1 MKLFNKISEKII
13 SREFLINLGYL
24 PRWIIFSIDVVLV
37 LIANVITYWII
48 SNLTLE
54 YYNTITDLQRIAII
68 LFTQSF
74 FFFVFKTY
82 AGIIR
87 HSTLNDGYNIL
98 KSLLS
103 GFIYLALMNYAHFYF
118 EGAKLF
124 LMPALILMFL
134 LSFIFLLLFRIG
146 VKIVYQ
152 ILNDS
157 IGSNLENIM
166 IYGIDNQ
173 AIALANAINAESPKR
188 YRLVGFIDKYNNKVE
203 KKILDLPIVSH
214 NKSIVKI
221 LEAFNAKNLIIS
233 DVNIPKKIQLLIV
246 DQCLEHQIKLLTIP
260 VVTDWND
267 TKKIAKNIK
276 SFEILDLL
284 NREPIQLENK
294 ELREVL
300 YNKVVLITGAAGSIG
315 SEISKQIN
323 ELNIDKIILLDQAES
338 PLHTLLLDLKE
349 TNKNKII
356 PIIADVR
363 KKEEVEEIFKKYSP
377 NIIYHAAAYKH
388 VPLMEKNPEQAI
400 LTNVLGSK
408 NIADLAVKYNVER
421 FVLVSTDKAVNPSNI
436 MGASKRIA
444 EKYVQ
449 SLAVYLDSMHEKSTK
464 FIVTRFGN
472 VLGSNGSVVP
482 LFTKQINE
490 GGPVTITHPD
500 IIRYFMTIPEAC
512 QLVLEASVMGNG
524 GEVYIFDMGKPV
536 KIIDLAKKMIQL
548 AGYTPDKEIE
558 IKIIGL
564 RPGEKLYEEL
574 LNDLSKTLPTHHDKI
589 MVAKDNVDGYIHLN
603 NEIDELI
610 TLAEDKNTEN
620 LVLKMK
626 SIVPEFKS
634 MNSYFEALD

>member
-300 YNKVVLITGAAGSIG
+300 HNKVVLITGAAGSIG

-558 IKIIGL
+558 IKTIGL